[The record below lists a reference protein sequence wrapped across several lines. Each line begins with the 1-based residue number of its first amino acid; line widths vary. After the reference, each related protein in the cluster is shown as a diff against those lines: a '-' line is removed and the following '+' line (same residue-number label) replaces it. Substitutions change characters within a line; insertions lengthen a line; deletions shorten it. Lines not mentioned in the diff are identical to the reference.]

1 MRLRFSLTLPLLGA
15 LIALPTPG
23 SAQTSITVRF
33 GARLGP
39 EIPITSYSPE
49 RLGPWKHSYRNWTP
63 VTLYDVNGR
72 YYRNEVRGARPVL
85 VYLYRD
91 QYFLPP
97 EDREWNGADRRY
109 DYRRRPG
116 PEDYGRARPYEAFT
130 VDAQLGDE
138 IGVGVYSRDRAGDW
152 QANYRSWTPV
162 TVYEVHGRYY
172 PNYSARARPVQ
183 IYRYQYE
190 YFLPPT
196 DEAWHNYDKRFDDKH
211 KPKKDGHDKDDHGR
225 GHRRP

>member
-1 MRLRFSLTLPLLGA
+1 MRIGFLLTLPLLGT
-15 LIALPTPG
+15 LIALPTSG

-33 GARLGP
+33 GTRLGP
-39 EIPITSYSPE
+39 EIPLTYYAPE
-49 RLGPWKHSYRNWTP
+49 RLGPWKHSYRKWTP

-109 DYRRRPG
+109 DYNRRPG
-116 PEDYGRARPYEAFT
+116 SEDYRRARPYEAFT
-130 VDAQLGDE
+130 VDARLGDE
-138 IGVGVYSRDRAGDW
+138 IGVLAYSTDRAGDW
-152 QANYRSWTPV
+152 RANYRSWTPV
-162 TVYEVHGRYY
+162 TVYEVNGRYY
-172 PNYSARARPVQ
+172 PNYAARARPVQ

-190 YFLPPT
+190 YFLPPA
-196 DEAWHNYDKRFDDKH
+196 DRAWVDYDKRFDDKH
-211 KPKKDGHDKDDHGR
+211 KPRKDDHGR
-225 GHRRP
+225 GHKRP